1 MNRQSRHPLSDT
13 MPARSAETQR
23 HGCEAPASEH
33 DGRMADA
40 VAAPPAASS
49 APEASTRRATRMTLV
64 LLVAMNGIAPIS
76 LYMLVPVLPHLA
88 TLFSED
94 ISVAQLTSSLFMVG
108 LAFSQL
114 VMGPLS
120 DRFGRRPV
128 LLCSFALV
136 VVANVGCIFAQ
147 TLPQLIAGRFLQAI
161 GGATGMVLSRAIVRD
176 IYHRNKVG
184 GMISLV
190 IAVMMIAQ
198 MLSPVCG
205 GLLDA
210 WFGWRSIFYVMA
222 AVTTLTIVAILLAL
236 PETRPVAAPGAA
248 TGFVEDVRALGGNP
262 AFIGYVTCQMLASA
276 IIFTFAGGGPYLVI
290 NAMGRSPTEYGAWFA
305 SSGLAYMI
313 GNLVSV
319 RLSPRYGLDRMIW
332 LGLAIQISGAVLNT
346 IFGFTGINQQPSW
359 LYGTHMIIM
368 FGNAFAMANAS
379 AGAISVRPQA
389 AGTAS
394 GAMGFL
400 QMGFGALCSQLGGY
414 LGGHFVTP
422 LALNL
427 AILALSMSCAAV
439 IVGLV
444 PAFRSSQYDAATSSR
459 TSKSKGH

>member
-1 MNRQSRHPLSDT
+1 MNRQGRHRLDRP
-13 MPARSAETQR
+13 PAPDAAAQLQ
-23 HGCEAPASEH
+23 GGEAP
-33 DGRMADA
+33 DPYRDRADA
-40 VAAPPAASS
+40 AVVPTPTGTPDDAGAG
-49 APEASTRRATRMTLV
+49 RATRMTLV

-88 TLFSED
+88 TLFGED

-136 VVANVGCIFAQ
+136 VVANVGCIFAES
-147 TLPQLIAGRFLQAI
+147 LPQLIAGRFLQAV

-176 IYHRNKVG
+176 IYHRSRVG

-198 MLSPVCG
+198 MLSPMCG
-205 GLLDA
+205 GMLDA

-222 AVTTLTIVAILLAL
+222 AVTTLTIIAILLAL
-236 PETRPVAAPGAA
+236 PETRRRAAPGAD
-248 TGFVEDVRALGGNP
+248 TGFLQDVRALGGDK

-276 IIFTFAGGGPYLVI
+276 IIFTFAGGGPFLVI

-305 SSGLAYMI
+305 SAGFAYMI

-319 RLSPRYGLDRMIW
+319 RLSPRHGLDRMIW
-332 LGLAIQISGAVLNT
+332 LGLAIQLSGALLNT

-359 LYGTHMIIM
+359 LYGAHMIIM

-414 LGGHFVTP
+414 LGGHYVTP

-427 AILALSMSCAAV
+427 AILALSMACAAV
-439 IVGLV
+439 IIGLV
-444 PAFRSSQYDAATSSR
+444 PRRRIYPSGAAMIEAEEQET
-459 TSKSKGH
+459 GVL

>member
-1 MNRQSRHPLSDT
+1 MLDKKATSGRAPDT
-13 MPARSAETQR
+13 WPPDRGAE
-23 HGCEAPASEH
+23 P
-33 DGRMADA
+33 
-40 VAAPPAASS
+40 AAPTPKVD
-49 APEASTRRATRMTLV
+49 TRRATRMTLV

-76 LYMLVPVLPHLA
+76 LYMLVPILPHLA

-120 DRFGRRPV
+120 DRYGRRPV

-136 VVANVGCIFAQ
+136 VIANIGCIFAQ
-147 TLPQLIAGRFLQAI
+147 TLPQLIAGRFLQAV

-176 IYHRNKVG
+176 IYHRSRVG

-198 MLSPVCG
+198 MLSPICG
-205 GLLDA
+205 GVLES

-222 AVTTLTIVAILLAL
+222 AVTTLTIIAIMLAL
-236 PETRPVAAPGAA
+236 PETRQAVAPGADS
-248 TGFVEDVRALGGNP
+248 GFVRDVRALGTNR

-290 NAMGRSPTEYGAWFA
+290 NAMGRSPTEYGVWFA
-305 SSGLAYMI
+305 TAGFAYMI

-332 LGLAIQISGAVLNT
+332 LGLAVQIAGSVLNA
-346 IFGFTGINQQPSW
+346 IWGITGLNQMPSW

-400 QMGFGALCSQLGGY
+400 QMGFGAMCSQLGGY
-414 LGGHFVTP
+414 LGGHFATP
-422 LALNL
+422 LALNI
-427 AILALSMSCAAV
+427 AILALSSACAAV
-439 IVGLV
+439 IVLLV
-444 PAFRSSQYDAATSSR
+444 PRRNAYVSAETMIEAEEQDA
-459 TSKSKGH
+459 GVM

>member
-1 MNRQSRHPLSDT
+1 MSGSHGPRRADASPT
-13 MPARSAETQR
+13 PSA
-23 HGCEAPASEH
+23 APA
-33 DGRMADA
+33 DPGDTARPDII
-40 VAAPPAASS
+40 ASS
-49 APEASTRRATRMTLV
+49 QSGTARATPMTLV

-76 LYMLVPVLPHLA
+76 LYMLVPMLPHLA
-88 TLFSED
+88 ALFGED

-108 LAFSQL
+108 LALSQL

-128 LLCSFALV
+128 LLFSFALV
-136 VVANVGCIFAQ
+136 VIANVGCIFAE
-147 TLPQLIAGRFLQAI
+147 TLPQLIAGRFVQAV

-176 IYHRNKVG
+176 IYHRSRVG

-198 MLSPVCG
+198 MLSPICG
-205 GLLDA
+205 GLLET
-210 WFGWRSIFYVMA
+210 WFGWRSIFVVMA
-222 AVTTLTIVAILLAL
+222 AVTTLTMVAILLAL
-236 PETRPVAAPGAA
+236 PETRRVRAPGAD
-248 TGFVEDVRALGGNP
+248 TGFLRDVRALGASP
-262 AFIGYVTCQMLASA
+262 SFIGYVACQMLASA

-290 NAMGRSPTEYGAWFA
+290 NAMGRSPTEYGIWFA
-305 SSGLAYMI
+305 TAGFAYMI

-332 LGLAIQISGAVLNT
+332 LGLAIQIAGAVLNT
-346 IFGFTGINQQPSW
+346 LWGVTGLNQAPSW

-414 LGGHFVTP
+414 LGGHYSTP
-422 LALNL
+422 LPLNL
-427 AILALSMSCAAV
+427 AILALSSACAAA
-439 IVGLV
+439 IVLLV
-444 PAFRSSQYDAATSSR
+444 PRRNAFASAEALIEAEEQEP
-459 TSKSKGH
+459 GVM